1 MNIPKIFADFN
12 NADQQGRVRL
22 TTNGS
27 LADIRRLNLELKD
40 GMQVFLDDDEG
51 LTTIG
56 YLKYSDDEKIWV
68 VQIDWDNLQHRNE

>member
-40 GMQVFLDDDEG
+40 GMQVFLDDDES